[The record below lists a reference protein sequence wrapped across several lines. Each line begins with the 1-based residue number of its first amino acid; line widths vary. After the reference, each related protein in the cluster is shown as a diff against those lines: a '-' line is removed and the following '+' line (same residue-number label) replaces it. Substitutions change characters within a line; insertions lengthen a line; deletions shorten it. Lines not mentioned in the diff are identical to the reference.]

1 MFLSIIIPIYNVEQ
15 YIEKCI
21 LSCERQNIE
30 KSDYEIIC
38 INDGSTDRSEEI
50 VKALKNN
57 YNNIVAL
64 SQKNKGVSC
73 ARNLGL
79 EKARGEY
86 IWFVDGDDFVQ
97 ENVLSDIKSI
107 LKGSNCKRLKIGVYR
122 NESIVL
128 EDMGSRQIESNRDI
142 DYLFSSIFAKKV
154 IDNNGL
160 KFVEELSYYED
171 VLFLFDYEN
180 CCSDFEIFNPQYA
193 TYYYRENQNSATYLS
208 SEYKVIKLIYS
219 LFEVVRISL
228 SRISDNTYDQ
238 EKNFWFWRSKMDDLI
253 YKYLPKL
260 AIKPRRDILISIKKE
275 DLIYTCYWNENSET
289 FSPAMK
295 KTIKKES
302 TRIKREL
309 AFYSSFVGAFLV
321 PLNIKVFLLKKKMFR
336 IIKHP
341 RRSIKEL
348 IKRSGMS
355 SND

>member
-1 MFLSIIIPIYNVEQ
+1 M
-15 YIEKCI
+15 
-21 LSCERQNIE
+21 
-30 KSDYEIIC
+30 
-38 INDGSTDRSEEI
+38 
-50 VKALKNN
+50 
-57 YNNIVAL
+57 
-64 SQKNKGVSC
+64 
-73 ARNLGL
+73 
-79 EKARGEY
+79 
-86 IWFVDGDDFVQ
+86 
-97 ENVLSDIKSI
+97 
-107 LKGSNCKRLKIGVYR
+107 
-122 NESIVL
+122 
-128 EDMGSRQIESNRDI
+128 
-142 DYLFSSIFAKKV
+142 
-154 IDNNGL
+154 
-160 KFVEELSYYED
+160 
-171 VLFLFDYEN
+171 FDYEN

-208 SEYKVIKLIYS
+208 SEYKVIKLINS

-228 SRISDNTYDQ
+228 SRINDNTYDQ

-260 AIKPRRDILISIKKE
+260 AIKPKRDILISIKKE
-275 DLIYTCYWNENSET
+275 DLIYTGLWNENSET

-295 KTIKKES
+295 ETIKKES

-321 PLNIKVFLLKKKMFR
+321 PLKIKVLLMKKKMFR

>member
-1 MFLSIIIPIYNVEQ
+1 MKRQSRMFLSIIIPIYNVEQ

-142 DYLFSSIFAKKV
+142 DYLFSSIFAKK
-154 IDNNGL
+154 
-160 KFVEELSYYED
+160 
-171 VLFLFDYEN
+171 
-180 CCSDFEIFNPQYA
+180 
-193 TYYYRENQNSATYLS
+193 
-208 SEYKVIKLIYS
+208 
-219 LFEVVRISL
+219 
-228 SRISDNTYDQ
+228 
-238 EKNFWFWRSKMDDLI
+238 
-253 YKYLPKL
+253 
-260 AIKPRRDILISIKKE
+260 
-275 DLIYTCYWNENSET
+275 
-289 FSPAMK
+289 
-295 KTIKKES
+295 
-302 TRIKREL
+302 
-309 AFYSSFVGAFLV
+309 
-321 PLNIKVFLLKKKMFR
+321 
-336 IIKHP
+336 
-341 RRSIKEL
+341 
-348 IKRSGMS
+348 
-355 SND
+355 